1 MTSQKPNVF
10 VTRKLPDAVETR
22 MMELFNAH
30 LNSDDRQLS
39 SSELKQG
46 VSNADVLVPTVTDI
60 IDANII
66 SACGE
71 SVKLIAS
78 FGTGVDHID
87 LEAATKRGITVTNTP
102 GVLTEDTADLAMA
115 LLLATPRRIT
125 EGERLLRDGQW
136 GGWAPTLL
144 LGHRISGQ
152 RLGIIGMGR
161 IGQAVARR
169 AIGFGLSI
177 HYHNRNRVPHL
188 VEKELDATYWEN
200 LDQMLGHMDIISINC
215 PLTEKTQYLLNHER
229 LSQLQ
234 SHAVIIN
241 TARGGIIDENALCD
255 LLTSR
260 QIGGAGIDVFENS
273 PQINPRLLA
282 LDNVVLTP
290 HIGSATNTGRTEMG
304 EKVIINIK
312 SFWDGNP
319 PPDRVIPGV
328 TT

>member
-46 VSNADVLVPTVTDI
+46 VTNAYVLVPTVTDI

-312 SFWDGNP
+312 SFWDGNA

>member
-215 PLTEKTQYLLNHER
+215 PLTEKTQHLLNHER